1 MRKQPYLAAA
11 ALMLSSG
18 AGFTQEGAAVKLEEI
33 VVEGTKAGGAPL
45 TNGPTGVTGYTATAA
60 SAATKTNTP
69 LVEIP
74 QTVSAVT
81 RENLNDRNVQT
92 LQEAL
97 NYTSGAST
105 SVFGSDP
112 RYESIYI
119 RGFDT
124 EYNGVYRDGLR
135 ELNAA
140 GSGTIFRTEPYA
152 LDAIT
157 VIEGPA
163 GATYGYG
170 SPGGIVD
177 LTSKR
182 PVFTSFAETWLQFG
196 NFSRKQGNFDVGGPV
211 AGTNGTMAYRL
222 TGVFRD
228 AQTFPSGP
236 DDRID
241 IAPAFTWAPDA
252 ATRFTF
258 LSAYDKTKVPGTVA
272 FFNGPNFTVT
282 DLMFGDPAYNKIV
295 QEQYRLGYAF
305 EHRFSNDF
313 VVRQNFRFAR
323 LDLNERYT
331 TIDAINPD
339 GINASRSDGLL
350 FENQSSVV
358 VDNQAEARF
367 NLGPA
372 KHVVLAGLDYAHADS
387 SVRSGFGTAPEL
399 NLLTRNY
406 GQQYIG
412 DPPLSFAYSFS
423 QRQDQLG
430 EYLQDQ
436 VEWNNV
442 FLTLSGRHDTVGTVT
457 LTDPSSTSQQRDDA
471 FTGRAGLN
479 VRVLPGVYP
488 YLSYATT
495 FAPNL
500 GVDVSTGKPFAAQ
513 RGDQK
518 EVGLKVQVPRTNLQL
533 TAAVFDIRES
543 SALETLPTGFS
554 VATGSVTSRGYE
566 LSATD
571 TIAPGTNLTASFRHL
586 DLRFADDLAGL
597 QGNQVSG
604 IPGTE
609 AKAFVT
615 YRIPV
620 PGALGGLQIGGGVRH
635 LGFSFA
641 DDANTGISKP
651 VTLFDAVASYD
662 FGALSPKLRGT
673 RAQFNAYNVFDTY
686 SATCQAGFCYRRAPL
701 QVIGS
706 LIHHW

>member
-1 MRKQPYLAAA
+1 MQLDEVVVD
-11 ALMLSSG
+11 SG
-18 AGFTQEGAAVKLEEI
+18 SR
-33 VVEGTKAGGAPL
+33 GAPAP
-45 TNGPTGVTGYTATAA
+45 TNGPTGVKGYAATGV
-60 SAATKTNTP
+60 SSATKTSTP

-74 QTVSAVT
+74 QTVSVVT
-81 RENLNDRNVQT
+81 RENLDDRNVQS
-92 LQEAL
+92 LQDAL
-97 NYTSGAST
+97 SYTAGAST

-119 RGFDT
+119 RGFNTD
-124 EYNGVYRDGLR
+124 YNGIYRDGLR

-140 GSGTIFRTEPYA
+140 GSGAIFRTEPYG

-177 LTSKR
+177 VTSKR
-182 PVFTSFAETWLQFG
+182 PVFTAFAETWLQFG
-196 NFSRKQGNFDVGGPV
+196 NFDRKQGNFDVGAPV
-211 AGTNGTMAYRL
+211 PGTNGTMAYRV

-236 DDRID
+236 DGRID
-241 IAPAFTWAPDA
+241 IAPAFTWQPDG
-252 ATRFTF
+252 ATTFTF
-258 LSAYDKTKVPGTVA
+258 LSAYDRTRVPGTVA

-305 EHRFSNDF
+305 EHRFSNTF
-313 VVRQNFRFAR
+313 TIRQNFRYAR
-323 LDLNERYT
+323 LGLDERYT
-331 TIDAINPD
+331 TIDAIDP
-339 GINASRSDGLL
+339 GGVIASRSNGLL
-350 FENQSSVV
+350 YETQGSVV

-367 NLGPA
+367 AIGPTR
-372 KHVVLAGLDYAHADS
+372 HVVLAGLDYAHADF
-387 SVRSGFGTAPEL
+387 SVRSGFGSAPDL

-406 GQQYIG
+406 GQQFIA
-412 DPPLSFAYSFS
+412 DPPLSLAYSYQ

-436 VEWNNV
+436 ISWNNV

-457 LTDPSSTSQQRDDA
+457 LTDPSTTTPQHDDA

-479 VRVLPGVYP
+479 IRVLPGVYP

-500 GVDVSTGKPFAAQ
+500 GADANARPFQPQ

-518 EVGLKVQVPRTNLQL
+518 EVGLKIQVPRTDLQL
-533 TAAVFDIRES
+533 NAAVFDIAES
-543 SALETLPTGFS
+543 SVIETNATSMSL
-554 VATGSVTSRGYE
+554 ATGSVTSRGYE
-566 LSATD
+566 LSAVD
-571 TIAPGTNLTASFRHL
+571 NIAPGTNVVASFRHL
-586 DLRFADDLAGL
+586 DLRFADNLAGL
-597 QGNQVSG
+597 EGNQLSG

-609 AKAFVT
+609 AKAFAT

-620 PGALGGLQIGGGVRH
+620 AGPLGGLQIGGGVRH

-641 DDANTGISKP
+641 DDANTGFNKP
-651 VTLFDAVASYD
+651 VTLFDAVVSYD
-662 FGALSPKLRGT
+662 FAALSPTLRGT
-673 RAQFNAYNVFDTY
+673 KAQLNAYNVFDTY
-686 SATCQAGFCYRRAPL
+686 STTCQAGFCYRRAPL

-706 LIHHW
+706 LIHRW